1 MIQTDKAMSNQANA
15 AIGLTKM
22 TPSERI
28 KIIKEITNRLGR
40 DDWAMANVTLRQ
52 FKIRTIEPDEFYGGL
67 SEYIP
72 YMIEGKSDQ
81 TLIELVRHLEINLFE
96 SPSSIPDPSFWR
108 KNFFKLFLSHISSFK
123 KETAELQKSLLSY
136 GITSFV
142 AHEDIE
148 PTKEWQSEIEI
159 ALKTM
164 DGLASLLTPGFHES
178 KWTDQEVGVAIGRS
192 VPILSIRFGLDP
204 YGFIGKYQGLQGSGK
219 SFKQISK
226 EIMQVLLNN
235 DSSQQKMAH
244 GLVHSFI
251 ESESFVESKEKIG
264 LIDEAPYLSTELLQL
279 LENSIS
285 ENIQVKRS
293 YGVPE
298 RIRALKN
305 KFIG

>member
-1 MIQTDKAMSNQANA
+1 
-15 AIGLTKM
+15 M
-22 TPSERI
+22 TSSERI
-28 KIIKEITNRLGR
+28 KIIKEITTRLGR
-40 DDWAMANVTLRQ
+40 DDWTMVNVTLRQ
-52 FKIRTIEPDEFYGGL
+52 FEIRTIEPDDFYGGL

-72 YMIEGKSDQ
+72 YMLEGNSDQ
-81 TLIELVRHLEINLFE
+81 ILIDLAQHLEINLFE
-96 SPSSIPDPSFWR
+96 SPSSIPDPIFWK
-108 KNFFKLFLSHISSFK
+108 KNFFKLFLSHISAFK

-192 VPILSIRFGLDP
+192 VPMLSIRYGLDP

-219 SFKQISK
+219 DLKQISK
-226 EIMQVLLNN
+226 KILTVLLNN
-235 DSSQQKMAH
+235 ENSQQKMVH
-244 GLVHSFI
+244 GLVYSFI
-251 ESESFVESKEKIG
+251 ESESFAESKEKIG
-264 LIDEAPYLSTELLQL
+264 LIEEAPYLSTVLLQL

-285 ENIQVKRS
+285 ENSQVKHS

-298 RIRALKN
+298 SIKALKK
-305 KFIG
+305 KFMG

>member
-1 MIQTDKAMSNQANA
+1 
-15 AIGLTKM
+15 M

-28 KIIKEITNRLGR
+28 KLIKEITNRLGR
-40 DDWAMANVTLRQ
+40 DDWTMVNVTLRQ
-52 FKIRTIEPDEFYGGL
+52 FGIRTIEPDDFYGGL

-72 YMIEGKSDQ
+72 YMLEGNSDQ
-81 TLIELVRHLEINLFE
+81 TFIELAQHLEINLFE
-96 SPSSIPDPSFWR
+96 SPSSIPDPSFWK

-123 KETAELQKSLLSY
+123 KEAAELQKSLFSY

-192 VPILSIRFGLDP
+192 VPILSIRYGLDP

-219 SFKQISK
+219 DLKQISK
-226 EIMQVLLNN
+226 EILMVLLYNEN
-235 DSSQQKMAH
+235 SQQKMAY
-244 GLVHSFI
+244 GLVHSFV
-251 ESESFVESKEKIG
+251 ESESYVESKEKIG
-264 LIDEAPYLSTELLQL
+264 VIEEAPYLSTELLQL
-279 LENSIS
+279 LENSIK
-285 ENIQVKRS
+285 ENSQVRGS
-293 YGVPE
+293 WGVPE
-298 RIRALKN
+298 SIKALKK
-305 KFIG
+305 KFMG

>member
-1 MIQTDKAMSNQANA
+1 
-15 AIGLTKM
+15 M
-22 TPSERI
+22 TPSEKI
-28 KIIKEITNRLGR
+28 KIIKEITNRLVR
-40 DDWAMANVTLRQ
+40 DDWTMVNLTLRQ
-52 FKIRTIEPDEFYGGL
+52 FGIHTIEPDDFYGGL

-72 YMIEGKSDQ
+72 RMLEGNSDQ
-81 TLIELVRHLEINLFE
+81 TLIELSQHLEINLFE
-96 SPSSIPDPSFWR
+96 SPSSIPDPTFWK
-108 KNFFKLFLSHISSFK
+108 KNHFKLFLSHISSFK
-123 KETAELQKSLLSY
+123 KETAELQQALLSY

-164 DGLASLLTPGFHES
+164 DGLVSLLTPGFHES

-219 SFKQISK
+219 SFEQISK
-226 EIMQVLLNN
+226 NILQIFLYNE
-235 DSSQQKMAH
+235 SSQQKMVN
-244 GLVHSFI
+244 GLVYSFI
-251 ESESFVESKEKIG
+251 KSETYSESKEKIG
-264 LIDEAPYLSTELLQL
+264 LIEEAPYLSAEQLQL

-285 ENIQVKRS
+285 ENSQVRRS

-298 RIRALKN
+298 SIRGLKK
-305 KFIG
+305 KFMG

>member
-1 MIQTDKAMSNQANA
+1 
-15 AIGLTKM
+15 M

-28 KIIKEITNRLGR
+28 KLIKEITNRLGR
-40 DDWAMANVTLRQ
+40 DDWTMVNVTLRQ
-52 FKIRTIEPDEFYGGL
+52 FGIRTIEPDEFYGGL

-72 YMIEGKSDQ
+72 YMLEGNSDQ
-81 TLIELVRHLEINLFE
+81 TFIDLAQHLEINLFE
-96 SPSSIPDPSFWR
+96 SPSSIPDPRFWK

-192 VPILSIRFGLDP
+192 VPILSIRYGLDP

-219 SFKQISK
+219 DLKKISK
-226 EIMQVLLNN
+226 EILMVLLSNEN
-235 DSSQQKMAH
+235 CQQKMVQ

-251 ESESFVESKEKIG
+251 ESESFAESKEKIG
-264 LIDEAPYLSTELLQL
+264 LIEEASYLSTELLQL

-285 ENIQVKRS
+285 ENSQVKRS

-298 RIRALKN
+298 SIRALKK
-305 KFIG
+305 KFMG

>member
-1 MIQTDKAMSNQANA
+1 
-15 AIGLTKM
+15 M

-28 KIIKEITNRLGR
+28 KIIKEITNRLVR
-40 DDWAMANVTLRQ
+40 DDWTMVNLTLRQ
-52 FKIRTIEPDEFYGGL
+52 FGIRTIEPDEFYGGL

-72 YMIEGKSDQ
+72 HMLEGNSDQ
-81 TLIELVRHLEINLFE
+81 TLIELAQHLEINLFE
-96 SPSSIPDPSFWR
+96 SPSSIPDPTFWK
-108 KNFFKLFLSHISSFK
+108 KNHFKLFLSHISSFK

-148 PTKEWQSEIEI
+148 PTKEWQREIEI

-219 SFKQISK
+219 SFEQISK
-226 EIMQVLLNN
+226 NILQILLYNE
-235 DSSQQKMAH
+235 SSQQKMVH

-251 ESESFVESKEKIG
+251 KSETYSESKEKIG
-264 LIDEAPYLSTELLQL
+264 LIEEAPYLSAEQLQL
-279 LENSIS
+279 LEDSIS
-285 ENIQVKRS
+285 ENNQVKRS

-298 RIRALKN
+298 SIRALKK
-305 KFIG
+305 KFMG

>member
-1 MIQTDKAMSNQANA
+1 
-15 AIGLTKM
+15 M

-28 KIIKEITNRLGR
+28 KLIKEITNKLGR
-40 DDWAMANVTLRQ
+40 DDWTMVNVTLRQ
-52 FKIRTIEPDEFYGGL
+52 FGIRTIEPDDFYGGL

-72 YMIEGKSDQ
+72 NMLEGNSDQ
-81 TLIELVRHLEINLFE
+81 TLIDLAQHLEINLFE
-96 SPSSIPDPSFWR
+96 SPSSIPDPSFWK
-108 KNFFKLFLSHISSFK
+108 KNFFKLFLTHISSFK

-219 SFKQISK
+219 GFKQISK
-226 EIMQVLLNN
+226 EILQVLLYNEG
-235 DSSQQKMAH
+235 SQQKMAH
-244 GLVHSFI
+244 GLVYSFV
-251 ESESFVESKEKIG
+251 ESESYAESKEKIG
-264 LIDEAPYLSTELLQL
+264 LIGEAPYLSAELLQL
-279 LENSIS
+279 IENSIS
-285 ENIQVKRS
+285 ENSQVKRS

-298 RIRALKN
+298 SIRALKM
-305 KFIG
+305 KFMG